1 MSLLSRFRRT
11 VLPSNSRGRKV
22 ATATDNNIRQYNYR
36 KSTQSFNEKS
46 VKPKNSHLDAYTH
59 DDNNQNT
66 AGGKSSKKNGNN
78 KLFGSSLIV
87 NTSKKNKTDK
97 LFVSSATLS
106 RSNTFTLEDE
116 GNIQNGTYPRFQ
128 KKGKDPK
135 FGRHRE
141 AYATEG
147 FDEPSGKHIDI
158 IFLPRRKIVIV
169 FFI

>member
-11 VLPSNSRGRKV
+11 VLPSNSRSKKV
-22 ATATDNNIRQYNYR
+22 ATDNNTRQHNYR

-46 VKPKNSHLDAYTH
+46 VKPKNSHLYIDTH
-59 DDNNQNT
+59 DDNNQNI
-66 AGGKSSKKNGNN
+66 AEGKSSKKNGNS
-78 KLFGSSLIV
+78 KPVGSSTLIL

-97 LFVSSATLS
+97 SFVSSATLS

-116 GNIQNGTYPRFQ
+116 DNIQNGTYPRFH

-141 AYATEG
+141 ANAADG
-147 FDEPSGKHIDI
+147 FDESSGKHIDTI
-158 IFLPRRKIVIV
+158 SRRKITIV
-169 FFI
+169 FFLPS